1 MMKRASRHQG
11 IEASRHRS
19 EPARPRAGRRG
30 FTLTEL
36 MIAVAILIVVIV
48 ATAKLFGTVSKVTGL
63 GQASSDILQE
73 AAAIE
78 RQIRNDFAR
87 LAPEGFFVIRSVAVR
102 NDINGVVLLNPSLS
116 DTAMIRADQ
125 LVFFANGVQ
134 SIQTFRQGA
143 GSNRKG
149 QGTAARIYYGHAFQL
164 PQGEAVTAAS
174 VGPSGGSSDYVRAHD
189 PGLPATDPV
198 LVPWYLGPHDM
209 VRTVFRRNVSGP
221 PLDYSTTADGSID
234 ATQPPARQWLL
245 ARQAVVLAD
254 DGGEEVVFLGNNRS
268 AFTVWDDVVRNGRVD
283 AAAEQLNDIRSL
295 VTIALVANMP
305 QPRPWWDSMFADD
318 NGIGDQRS
326 VIASAVFYPRAERV
340 APGMHRVDQALTN
353 NALAGACSSFII
365 DWTYADGVGNV
376 DLDDDGIPEFAG
388 ALVDPAGEQPWF
400 GLRDPQRG
408 VDTFRSWQGPPSNS
422 TIFADNIEPPSF
434 STSGID
440 VYEAIFGY
448 NQDSPLDP
456 NTALPWDTAA
466 TGVAYTP
473 WPSAIRITMTLHD
486 TATRL
491 EAGREIQFVINL
503 PRRIE

>member
-1 MMKRASRHQG
+1 MVKKASRHQG

-19 EPARPRAGRRG
+19 EPARPRAGRRGSCDAAASYAADDPGRGRRGSQRGLG

-87 LAPEGFFVIRSVAVR
+87 LAPEGFFAIRSVAVV
-102 NDINGVVLLNPSLS
+102 NNLHVLSGGPLLNPGLP

-143 GSNRKG
+143 RSNRKG

-164 PQGEAVTAAS
+164 PQGEAVITS
-174 VGPSGGSSDYVRAHD
+174 SFGPVGGTSYVRAHD
-189 PGLPATDPV
+189 PVVDVNNP
-198 LVPWYLGPHDM
+198 LVPWYRGDYEM
-209 VRTVFRRNVSGP
+209 VRTVFRGDVSGSP
-221 PLDYSTTADGSID
+221 SDYDTSAGGQID
-234 ATQPPARQWLL
+234 ATQRPAREWLL
-245 ARQAVVLAD
+245 ARHAVVLAD
-254 DGGEEVVFLGNNRS
+254 DGPSPVVYLFTFQEGGNRS
-268 AFTVWDDVVRNGRVD
+268 ALTIWEAVVRNGRVD
-283 AAAEQLNDIRSL
+283 AAASQLNDIRSA
-295 VTIALVANMP
+295 VV
-305 QPRPWWDSMFADD
+305 
-318 NGIGDQRS
+318 GDGSVLWIPNQRDT
-326 VIASAVFYPRAERV
+326 IASAVFYPRAERV

-365 DWTYADGVGNV
+365 DWTYADGVGGM
-376 DLDDDGIPEFAG
+376 GIPSER
-388 ALVDPAGEQPWF
+388 EQPWF
-400 GLRDPQRG
+400 GMEDPERG
-408 VDTFRSWQGPPSNS
+408 VRSLGDWVNDPDSGVTIGPDPDD
-422 TIFADNIEPPSF
+422 IDPPL
-434 STSGID
+434 TGVGPASGVDI
-440 VYEAIFGY
+440 YEAFFGY
-448 NQDSPLDP
+448 NRDDPL
-456 NTALPWDTAA
+456 AE
-466 TGVAYTP
+466 GYTP

>member
-1 MMKRASRHQG
+1 MVKKASRHQG
-11 IEASRHRS
+11 IKASTARALVFVRS
-19 EPARPRAGRRG
+19 RSRGRGGSLPQASSRKPQAFSARG
-30 FTLTEL
+30 FTLVEL

-87 LAPEGFFVIRSVAVR
+87 LAPEGFFAIRSVAVP
-102 NDINGVVLLNPSLS
+102 NDINVPLGPLLNPSLL
-116 DTAMIRADQ
+116 DDAMIRADQ

-164 PQGEAVTAAS
+164 PQGEAVSFAS
-174 VGPSGGSSDYVRAHD
+174 FGPVGGTSYVRAHD
-189 PGLPATDPV
+189 PRLETSDPV
-198 LVPWYLGPHDM
+198 LVPWYLGSHEM
-209 VRTVFRRNVSGP
+209 VRTVFRSDSGGSP
-221 PLDYSTTADGSID
+221 ADYFPFEDVAID

-254 DGGEEVVFLGNNRS
+254 DGGDEVVFLSNNRS
-268 AFTVWDDVVRNGRVD
+268 ALWIDDPVVRNGRVD
-283 AAAEQLNDIRSL
+283 AAASQLNDIRAFVHDADGNGVTDPWATQRQTISSL
-295 VTIALVANMP
+295 
-305 QPRPWWDSMFADD
+305 
-318 NGIGDQRS
+318 
-326 VIASAVFYPRAERV
+326 VFYPRAERV

-353 NALAGACSSFII
+353 NALAGACSSFIVE
-365 DWTYADGVGNV
+365 WTYADGVGGM
-376 DLDDDGIPEFAG
+376 GIPSER
-388 ALVDPAGEQPWF
+388 EQPWF
-400 GLRDPQRG
+400 GLEDSQRG
-408 VDTFRSWQGPPSNS
+408 VMPLGDWVNDPDSGVTVGPDPDD
-422 TIFADNIEPPSF
+422 IDPV
-434 STSGID
+434 SGVAPASGVD

-448 NQDSPLDP
+448 NRNDPL
-456 NTALPWDTAA
+456 AE
-466 TGVAYTP
+466 GYTP